1 MALPA
6 STREALRAL
15 LNIPKSGS
23 VEVSTTGGS
32 ESILVSD
39 GVTASDLSMVTR
51 ELLISTLGEQ
61 APKDAE
67 FPILWKLVVQK
78 ADLNLSVVDKPVST
92 GDNSAVIEKK
102 NEEANKEASAKAEGA
117 VSGDTP
123 DKPEGGEATQTPA

>member
-6 STREALRAL
+6 STREALRVL

-39 GVTASDLSMVTR
+39 GVTASDLSIVTR
-51 ELLISTLGEQ
+51 ELLIGTLGEQ

-67 FPILWKLVVQK
+67 FPVLWKLVVQK
-78 ADLNLSVVDKPVST
+78 ADLNLSAVKTVDKPVST
-92 GDNSAVIEKK
+92 GDNSAIIVK
-102 NEEANKEASAKAEGA
+102 NEEAIIESEGP
-117 VSGDTP
+117 VSGGDS
-123 DKPEGGEATQTPA
+123 DKSESGETAQTPA